1 MAALLRSLRVKQRLL
16 VLRPLYQFLDP
27 IEQTLIGESGPQTL
41 VMRDLAVEFDALVTH
56 SIPPLCE
63 AGRNDVLLSFDYDGG
78 AVLFQCTALFVF
90 TPREAVS
97 GQGRVSDR
105 HRLSINAA
113 SSRGRAD
120 AMGRNEKQ
128 FA

>member
-56 SIPPLCE
+56 SIPP
-63 AGRNDVLLSFDYDGG
+63 F
-78 AVLFQCTALFVF
+78 F
-90 TPREAVS
+90 
-97 GQGRVSDR
+97 
-105 HRLSINAA
+105 
-113 SSRGRAD
+113 
-120 AMGRNEKQ
+120 
-128 FA
+128 